1 VAQAPMLPSRQEK
14 NMHIV
19 LGFAAFIVLI
29 TLLDTHSEQQRTR
42 RKLGSD
48 DH

>member
-1 VAQAPMLPSRQEK
+1 MSILFG
-14 NMHIV
+14 
-19 LGFAAFIVLI
+19 LAAFIVLL
-29 TLLDTHSEQQRTR
+29 TLVDTHWEQQRTR